1 MKDIA
6 AWLAG
11 NPALNAYEDYV
22 ARPPAMC
29 VLNVAGSRESKGP
42 GIADAVMRIMVDA
55 LIAVNPECRGLYPLP
70 KGARPSH
77 RRDQQS
83 RL

>member
-1 MKDIA
+1 M
-6 AWLAG
+6 AG
-11 NPALNAYEDYV
+11 RKSGFERLRRLRSQATGHVRFERRRLPRV
-22 ARPPAMC
+22 
-29 VLNVAGSRESKGP
+29 KGP